1 MWLFLRVICNE
12 SKCRQGTV
20 TAGGSSRHLMEKE
33 NLIELK
39 VLGITRSE
47 VQPGAYAL
55 LLQNAD
61 STPDEARRIPI
72 VVGAAEAQSIAVHM
86 EQVVP
91 SRPLTHDLFVS
102 LFHVYKIELQRVT
115 IYSFKDGVFA
125 AMLHVTN
132 GNVEV
137 DIDSRTSDA
146 IAIALRTGAPIYT
159 TPEVMALTSYEWRRD
174 GDYKPQRPV
183 RLEDLPVDKLERRL
197 QHYVETE
204 EYEKAAR
211 VQKII
216 AQKTNPAA
224 ETE

>member
-1 MWLFLRVICNE
+1 
-12 SKCRQGTV
+12 
-20 TAGGSSRHLMEKE
+20 MEKD

-55 LLQNAD
+55 LLENTD
-61 STPDEARRIPI
+61 STPDESRRIPI
-72 VVGAAEAQSIAVHM
+72 VVGAAEAQSIAVHL
-86 EQVVP
+86 EQVMP

-102 LFHVYKIELQRVT
+102 LFHVYGIELQRVV

-125 AMLHVTN
+125 SMLYLTGGN
-132 GNVEV
+132 TNVEM
-137 DIDSRTSDA
+137 DSRTSDA

-159 TPEVMALTSYEWRRD
+159 TPEVMELTSYEWRRD
-174 GDYKPQRPV
+174 GDYKPQKPV

-197 QHYVETE
+197 ERYVARE

-216 AQKTNPAA
+216 AQKTNPAPS
-224 ETE
+224 ED

>member
-1 MWLFLRVICNE
+1 M
-12 SKCRQGTV
+12 
-20 TAGGSSRHLMEKE
+20 
-33 NLIELK
+33 IELK

-55 LLQNAD
+55 LLENAD

-72 VVGAAEAQSIAVHM
+72 VVGAAEAQSIAVNL

-102 LFHVYKIELQRVT
+102 MFHVYGIELQRVV

-125 AMLHVTN
+125 AMLHVNN
-132 GNVEV
+132 GTVAAE
-137 DIDSRTSDA
+137 IDARTSDA
-146 IAIALRTGAPIYT
+146 IAIALRTGAQIFT
-159 TPEVMALTSYEWRRD
+159 TPEVMSLTGYEWRRD
-174 GDYKPQRPV
+174 GNYQQKPV
-183 RLEDLPVDKLERRL
+183 RLEDLPVEKLERRM
-197 QHYVETE
+197 QHYVDKE

-216 AQKTNPAA
+216 ARKTNPLA
-224 ETE
+224 EEE

>member
-1 MWLFLRVICNE
+1 
-12 SKCRQGTV
+12 
-20 TAGGSSRHLMEKE
+20 MEKD

-55 LLQNAD
+55 LLENAD
-61 STPDEARRIPI
+61 STPDQARRIPI
-72 VVGAAEAQSIAVHM
+72 VVGAAEAQSIAVRL

-102 LFHVYKIELQRVT
+102 LFHVYGIELQYVT

-146 IAIALRTGAPIYT
+146 IAIALRVGASIYT
-159 TPEVMALTSYEWRRD
+159 TPEVMSLTSYEWRRD
-174 GDYKPQRPV
+174 GDYKPQHTV
-183 RLEDLPVDKLERRL
+183 RLEDLPVEKLERRM
-197 QHYVETE
+197 QQYVLKEQ
-204 EYEKAAR
+204 YEKAAR
-211 VQKII
+211 NQKII
-216 AQKTNPAA
+216 AQKTNPSQN
-224 ETE
+224 EE

>member
-1 MWLFLRVICNE
+1 
-12 SKCRQGTV
+12 
-20 TAGGSSRHLMEKE
+20 MEKE
-33 NLIELK
+33 ELIELK

-55 LLQNAD
+55 LLENAD

-72 VVGAAEAQSIAVHM
+72 VVGAAEAQSIAVNL

-102 LFHVYKIELQRVT
+102 MFHVYDIELQRVV

-125 AMLHVTN
+125 AMLHVNN
-132 GNVEV
+132 GTIAAE
-137 DIDSRTSDA
+137 IDARTSDA
-146 IAIALRTGAPIYT
+146 IAIALRTGAQIFT
-159 TPEVMALTSYEWRRD
+159 TPEVMSLTGYEWRRD
-174 GDYKPQRPV
+174 GNYKPQRPV
-183 RLEDLPVDKLERRL
+183 RLEDLPLEKLERRM
-197 QHYVETE
+197 QHYVDKE

-216 AQKTNPAA
+216 AQKTNPDTVG
-224 ETE
+224 E

>member
-1 MWLFLRVICNE
+1 
-12 SKCRQGTV
+12 
-20 TAGGSSRHLMEKE
+20 MEKD

-55 LLQNAD
+55 LLENAD
-61 STPDEARRIPI
+61 STPDQARRIPI
-72 VVGAAEAQSIAVHM
+72 VVGAAEAQSIAVRL

-102 LFHVYKIELQRVT
+102 LFYVYSIELQYVT

-125 AMLHVTN
+125 AMLHLTN

-146 IAIALRTGAPIYT
+146 IAIALRVGASIYT
-159 TPEVMALTSYEWRRD
+159 TPEVMSLTSYEWRRD
-174 GDYKPQRPV
+174 GDYKPQHNV
-183 RLEDLPVDKLERRL
+183 RLEDLPVEKLERRM
-197 QHYVETE
+197 QQYVLKEQ
-204 EYEKAAR
+204 YEKAAR
-211 VQKII
+211 IQKII
-216 AQKTNPAA
+216 AQKTNPSQN
-224 ETE
+224 EE

>member
-1 MWLFLRVICNE
+1 
-12 SKCRQGTV
+12 
-20 TAGGSSRHLMEKE
+20 MEKE

-55 LLQNAD
+55 LLENAD

-72 VVGAAEAQSIAVHM
+72 VVGASEAQSIAVRL
-86 EQVVP
+86 EQVLP

-102 LFHVYKIELQRVT
+102 VFHVYGIELEGVT
-115 IYSFKDGVFA
+115 IYSFKDGVFSSF
-125 AMLHVTN
+125 LHLNN
-132 GNVEV
+132 GTMSV
-137 DIDSRTSDA
+137 DVDSRTSDA

-159 TPEVMALTSYEWRRD
+159 TPEVMKLTSYEWRRD
-174 GDYKPQRPV
+174 GEYKPQRPV
-183 RLEDLPVDKLERRL
+183 RLEDLPVEKLEQRL
-197 QHYVETE
+197 QRYVDKE

-216 AQKTNPAA
+216 ASKLNPSQGD
-224 ETE
+224 E

>member
-1 MWLFLRVICNE
+1 
-12 SKCRQGTV
+12 
-20 TAGGSSRHLMEKE
+20 MEKD

-55 LLQNAD
+55 LLENAD
-61 STPDEARRIPI
+61 STPDQARRIPI
-72 VVGAAEAQSIAVHM
+72 VVGAAEAQSIAVRL

-102 LFHVYKIELQRVT
+102 LLHVYGIELQYVT

-146 IAIALRTGAPIYT
+146 IAIALRVGASIYT
-159 TPEVMALTSYEWRRD
+159 TPEVMSLTSYEWRRD
-174 GDYKPQRPV
+174 GDYKPQHNV
-183 RLEDLPVDKLERRL
+183 RLEDLPVEKLERRM
-197 QHYVETE
+197 QQYVLKEQ
-204 EYEKAAR
+204 YEKAAR
-211 VQKII
+211 IQKII
-216 AQKTNPAA
+216 AQKTNPSQN
-224 ETE
+224 EE